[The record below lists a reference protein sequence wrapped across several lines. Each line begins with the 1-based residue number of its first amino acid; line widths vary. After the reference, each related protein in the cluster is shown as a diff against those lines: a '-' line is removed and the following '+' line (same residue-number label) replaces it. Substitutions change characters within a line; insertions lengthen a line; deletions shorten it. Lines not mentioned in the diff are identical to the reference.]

1 MPQATDPSVAG
12 TVLAAAHKRA
22 EEGSLSYFGAVTP
35 REAYELLSADPETL
49 LIDVRTRAEWDFVG
63 RVPGSR
69 LIEWNTYP
77 AGSRNPSF
85 LEELRAVASSRE
97 APLLFICRSGQ
108 RSDGAA
114 AAAAAVG
121 YTKAFNVLEGFEG
134 PRDANGHRGTLGG
147 WRRAGLPWVQG

>member
-1 MPQATDPSVAG
+1 MPPVENHSAVDAILS
-12 TVLAAAHKRA
+12 AAHKRA
-22 EEGSLSYFGAVTP
+22 GEGGLSYFGAVTP
-35 REAYELLSADPETL
+35 REAYELMTADPSAL
-49 LIDVRTRAEWDFVG
+49 LIDVRTRAEWDYVG

-85 LEELRAVASSRE
+85 LEELRAVATNRE

-114 AAAAAVG
+114 SAAAAIG
-121 YTKAFNVLEGFEG
+121 YAKAFNVLEGFEG
-134 PRDANGHRGTLGG
+134 PRDAEGHRGTLGG
-147 WRRAGLPWVQG
+147 WRKAGLPWVQG